1 MWAKFHIHQ
10 RSGGLPKKSIS
21 IEGYAE
27 IQIQRPFFDNKNGIE
42 GNNIFIIQTART
54 CALRSPT
61 HRNFSSKEI
70 SKPQFVVVFL
80 NSTYLL
86 WRFCRW
92 AVRELDKRLGT
103 YCLVG

>member
-27 IQIQRPFFDNKNGIE
+27 IQIQRPFFDNKIGIE
-42 GNNIFIIQTART
+42 GNNKFIIQTVRT
-54 CALRSPT
+54 CTLHSPT
-61 HRNFSSKEI
+61 HRIFSSKEI
-70 SKPQFVVVFL
+70 PKPQFLVVSL